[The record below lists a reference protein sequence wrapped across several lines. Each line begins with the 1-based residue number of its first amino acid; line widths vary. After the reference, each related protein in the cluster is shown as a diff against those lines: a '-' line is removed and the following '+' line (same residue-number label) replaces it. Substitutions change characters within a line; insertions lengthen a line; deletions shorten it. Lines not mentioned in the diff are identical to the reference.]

1 MSEMAS
7 KRLQSLDDDSCDLS
21 LCTKGLIF
29 RSLSSSTSSKE
40 HSLFLD
46 SILFYRLLVMKLAK
60 LLKIYLDCLNRVR
73 SPS

>member
-46 SILFYRLLVMKLAK
+46 SILF
-60 LLKIYLDCLNRVR
+60 
-73 SPS
+73 